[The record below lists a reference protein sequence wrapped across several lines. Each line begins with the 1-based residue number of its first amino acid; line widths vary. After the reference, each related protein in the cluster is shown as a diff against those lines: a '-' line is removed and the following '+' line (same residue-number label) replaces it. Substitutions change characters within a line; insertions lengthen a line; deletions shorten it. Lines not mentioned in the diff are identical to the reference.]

1 MKSCPYI
8 FMKKNNNTVY
18 DIMALPNINDTSRY
32 FPSNYRSHH
41 RLDSN
46 YNTPTTFDWAGILQ
60 NNPVDEV
67 QELDKSEIETD
78 SDSDSE
84 SETEKSKNYYK
95 NLVTLKNKAL
105 VKQEKN
111 NDLLRTLFKNV
122 IEQQDQCQTIDS
134 DVKSIKQ
141 NEITLHENYIE
152 QLEKKVNTYKKQLQS
167 ETLTNEINKVKIEKI
182 DKENNFLKKK
192 TQCVVCREN
201 DRSIL
206 FLPCKHCICCEHCSN
221 NLFNNKCPTCRTE
234 IVDKQHIFLN

>member
-1 MKSCPYI
+1 MP
-8 FMKKNNNTVY
+8 
-18 DIMALPNINDTSRY
+18 LPTINDTSRY
-32 FPSNYRSHH
+32 SPPFYTSQH
-41 RLDSN
+41 RLDTN
-46 YNTPTTFDWAGILQ
+46 YTTPTTFDWTSILQ

-67 QELDKSEIETD
+67 QELDKSEIE

-84 SETEKSKNYYK
+84 SESEKSKHYYK
-95 NLVTLKNKAL
+95 SLVSLKNKAL

-111 NDLLRTLFKNV
+111 NDTLRTLFKNV

-134 DVKSIKQ
+134 DVKCIKQ

-152 QLEKKVNTYKKQLQS
+152 QLEIKVDKYKKKLQS

-206 FLPCKHCICCEHCSN
+206 FFPCKHCICCEECSN